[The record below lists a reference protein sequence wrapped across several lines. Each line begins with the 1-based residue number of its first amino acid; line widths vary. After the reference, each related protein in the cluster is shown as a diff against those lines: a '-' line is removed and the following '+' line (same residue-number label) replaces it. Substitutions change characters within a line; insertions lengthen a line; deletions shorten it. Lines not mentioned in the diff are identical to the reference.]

1 MDVYSGAWSYDM
13 YLCISVHIPIIS
25 FRLFQCMDLGYH
37 NTLGRAMLMH
47 VSAEDN
53 IIQSRQACVNLMN
66 KCIGDLEQRSDK
78 HRFLEL
84 SHQPFAVPRRF
95 DFQPHKG
102 DEVSI

>member
-1 MDVYSGAWSYDM
+1 
-13 YLCISVHIPIIS
+13 
-25 FRLFQCMDLGYH
+25 MDLGYH

-84 SHQPFAVPRRF
+84 CHQPFAVPRRF

-102 DEVSI
+102 DEVSTAPWSHGVTTLLSCDMAALVSH